1 MTFFAALGLLDAP
14 QFPILR
20 MAMQPR
26 NSEVSSK
33 RPLLS
38 ARQKLMLH
46 VLSRKSGATVVQ
58 ITDLLKP
65 FFPPERPTSQLSV
78 REDLKALLAFGLVA
92 IAHTGKPRTYV
103 RTPQSFR
110 LAPASWKPASHV
122 PATTSATSS

>member
-1 MTFFAALGLLDAP
+1 
-14 QFPILR
+14 
-20 MAMQPR
+20 MQPR

-33 RPLLS
+33 RPPLS

-78 REDLKALLAFGLVA
+78 REDLKTLLAFGLVA
-92 IAHTGKPRTYV
+92 VAHTGKPRTYV

-110 LAPASWKPASHV
+110 LAPSNWEPASHSATTP
-122 PATTSATSS
+122 PATAS

>member
-1 MTFFAALGLLDAP
+1 
-14 QFPILR
+14 
-20 MAMQPR
+20 
-26 NSEVSSK
+26 
-33 RPLLS
+33 
-38 ARQKLMLH
+38 MLH

-78 REDLKALLAFGLVA
+78 REDLKTLLAFGLVA

-122 PATTSATSS
+122 PARTSAPSS